1 MLAEL
6 LPAPWKSVLADET
19 AQRCL
24 ERLSEFLSSEER
36 QNQTVFPPRNR
47 IFRALELTSPDQ
59 VRVVI
64 LGQDPYHDDGQ
75 AEGLSFSV
83 PQGIAIPPSL
93 RNIYRELNDD
103 LGIPPATHGHLAGWC
118 RQGVLLLN
126 TVLTVRA
133 HEANSH
139 RKQGWE
145 EITSAIL
152 KRVND
157 LPRVAFILWGAPAQQ
172 FAKSIAD
179 RHLILQSAHPSPLS
193 AYRGFFGSKP
203 FSRCN
208 AWLKEHH
215 GCEIDWR
222 LNEPGD

>member
-1 MLAEL
+1 MLSEL
-6 LPAPWKSVLADET
+6 LPAPWRSVLADE
-19 AQRCL
+19 ASHRCL
-24 ERLSEFLSSEER
+24 KRLSGFLADEER
-36 QNQTVFPPRNR
+36 QGATVYPPRPM
-47 IFRALELTSPDQ
+47 IFRALELTSPEH
-59 VRVVI
+59 VKVVI
-64 LGQDPYHDDGQ
+64 LGQDPYHGDGQ

-93 RNIYRELNDD
+93 RNIYRELHEDI
-103 LGIPPATHGHLAGWC
+103 GVPPANHGHLVAWC
-118 RQGVLLLN
+118 QQGVLLLN

-145 EITSAIL
+145 EITFAIL

-157 LPRVAFILWGAPAQQ
+157 LPGVVFILWGAPAQQ
-172 FAKSIAD
+172 FARSIAD

-203 FSRCN
+203 FSKCN
-208 AWLKEHH
+208 EWLRKTH

-222 LNEPGD
+222 LDLPAD

>member
-1 MLAEL
+1 MLSEL
-6 LPAPWKSVLADET
+6 LPAPWRPVLADEGS
-19 AQRCL
+19 QESL
-24 ERLSEFLSSEER
+24 KRLSKFLADEK
-36 QNQTVFPPRNR
+36 QQQTTVFPPRDK
-47 IFRALELTSPDQ
+47 IFRALELTPLDK

-83 PQGIAIPPSL
+83 PVGIAIPPSL

-103 LGIPPATHGHLAGWC
+103 LGIPPATHGHLAAWSS
-118 RQGVLLLN
+118 QGVLLLN

-139 RKQGWE
+139 RKRGWE

-152 KRVND
+152 KKINE
-157 LPRVAFILWGAPAQQ
+157 LPRVVFILWGAPAQQ
-172 FAKSIAD
+172 VARSIAD
-179 RHLILQSAHPSPLS
+179 RHLVLQSAHPSPLS

-208 AWLKEHH
+208 QWLKQNGSE
-215 GCEIDWR
+215 EINWR
-222 LNEPGD
+222 LGDVPE